1 MTSSKISLENRKRS
15 GQLSASLEQISQ
27 EKKDQLLALKLQT
40 LNDSAVAAGH
50 LFDLPVSLITPD
62 PDQPR
67 KTFKNIDA
75 LAASISEQGLLQPIL
90 VRPKNVQGRY
100 QIIVGERRYQAAK
113 IAGLMTLPCIIRDQE
128 DAHTLVLQLLE
139 NDQRE
144 QVSPFEEA
152 AALDKLVQ
160 QMGLSKKE
168 IAKELGRDPA
178 WISMRLGLL
187 DAPFE
192 IKTLVDEAGIQ
203 DLRTLHEL
211 RKLAKE
217 DHSLFEEVVHKLK
230 HQDFQGSYR
239 NLLRQ
244 ARTQKTAGELPRV
257 LKAEHQEGQ
266 LLLFLEGKRKPQ
278 VFAIDQTVLKQLKQ
292 FL

>member
-1 MTSSKISLENRKRS
+1 MTAAKISLQNRKRS
-15 GQLSASLEQISQ
+15 SQLSATLEQISQ
-27 EKKDQLLALKLQT
+27 EKKDHLLALKLQA
-40 LNDSAVAAGH
+40 LNDVAAASGH
-50 LFDLPVSLITPD
+50 LFDLPVSLIIPD

-67 KTFKNIDA
+67 KTFKNIDI
-75 LAASISEQGLLQPIL
+75 LAASIQEQGILQPIL
-90 VRPKNVQGRY
+90 VHPKNTSGRY

-113 IAGLMTLPCIIRDQE
+113 IAGLTTLPCIVRDQE

-160 QMGLSKKE
+160 NMGLSKKE

-192 IKTLVDEAGIQ
+192 IKTLVDEGLVQ

-217 DHSLFEEVVHKLK
+217 DHALFESVVLKLK
-230 HQDFQGSYR
+230 HHDFQGSHR
-239 NLLRQ
+239 DLLRQ
-244 ARTQKTAGELPRV
+244 TRATKVLAELPRV
-257 LKAEHQEGQ
+257 LKAEYQEGR
-266 LLLFLEGKRKPQ
+266 LRLFLEGKRNPQ
-278 VFAIDQTVLKQLKQ
+278 EFDIDQTILKQLKG
-292 FL
+292 LL